1 MTAPSPGQSP
11 NWQSWTRQI
20 ASPAV
25 PFYALPWLMLLLVLG
40 TYAQKDL
47 GLYTA
52 QKMFFSAWVF
62 FLGPIPLPAGYSILA
77 VISASLLVKF
87 LFHSPWRRDKAGII
101 ISHLGVLVLMI
112 GGLLTGLTQQEGYI
126 LLGEGQRAKTQSDY
140 HQRVVTVSKD
150 GRDFLS
156 LPFEN
161 LHTGEKIGGLP
172 FTFSITD
179 TCSNCRPVSAPADE
193 NRHGLAEQMKLI
205 AAPPEKENEA
215 NLSGIT
221 FTVSGT
227 NRQQDGT
234 YVIMEEVPH
243 APTITHD
250 KNIYRFS
257 IGRAQRELPFT
268 VELKNFRREFHPGT
282 DTPRSFE
289 SDIVVHDGDIA
300 WPYTIR
306 MNEPL
311 RYKGYTLYQSSFS
324 VRPDGEYSI
333 LSVVTNSGRVF
344 PYLASALVFAGLVV
358 HLLLRLGAR
367 KS

>member
-1 MTAPSPGQSP
+1 MTAPSPKQSP
-11 NWQSWTRQI
+11 RWQSWTRQI

-52 QKMFFSAWVF
+52 QKTFFSAWVF

-87 LFHSPWRRDKAGII
+87 IFHSPWRRDKTGTII
-101 ISHLGVLVLMI
+101 AHLGVLVLMI

-126 LLGEGQRAKTQSDY
+126 LLGGGQRAKAQSDY
-140 HQRVVTVSKD
+140 HQRIVTVTQD
-150 GRDFLS
+150 GDNFLS
-156 LPFEN
+156 LPFEK
-161 LHTGEKIGGLP
+161 LQAGKKIDGLP
-172 FTFSITD
+172 FTLSIAD
-179 TCSNCRPVSAPADE
+179 TCSNCRPVSTPASE
-193 NRHGLAEQMKLI
+193 KRHGLAQQMKLV

-221 FTVSGT
+221 FSISGADKA
-227 NRQQDGT
+227 QDGI

-243 APTITHD
+243 VPTVTHE
-250 KNIYRFS
+250 KNIYGFS

-268 VELKNFRREFHPGT
+268 VELKSFRREFHPGT

-289 SDIVVHDGDIA
+289 SDIVVHDGNIA

-311 RYKGYTLYQSSFS
+311 RYKGYTIYQSSFS

-344 PYLASALVFAGLVV
+344 PYLASALVFAGLVA
-358 HLLLRLGAR
+358 HLLLRLGAG

>member
-126 LLGEGQRAKTQSDY
+126 LLGEGQRAKAQSDY

-179 TCSNCRPVSAPADE
+179 TCSNCRPVSAPTDE
-193 NRHGLAEQMKLI
+193 RRHGLAEQMKLI

-227 NRQQDGT
+227 GETQDGT

-344 PYLASALVFAGLVV
+344 PYLASALIFAGLLV